1 MLRIRLSRIG
11 KKKKPVYRIVVSEH
25 TKDMYGN
32 HLEILG
38 NYNPHSKKIILK
50 DERIK
55 YWLSVGA
62 QASDVVNNLLIKE
75 NIIIGEK
82 GKSVRISKKRKIK
95 LDEKKKEK
103 EEKIEELKV
112 NVEKKEET
120 KKEK

>member
-38 NYNPHSKKIILK
+38 NYNPHTKEIIFK
-50 DERIK
+50 EERIK

-62 QASDVVNNLLIKE
+62 QTSDVVNNLLIKE
-75 NIIIGEK
+75 GLITGQK
-82 GKSVRISKKRKIK
+82 GKAVKISKKRKIK
-95 LDEKKKEK
+95 FFKSVGPAD
-103 EEKIEELKV
+103 I
-112 NVEKKEET
+112 
-120 KKEK
+120 